1 MRPEKGKKQNP
12 DKLSAKGLKTTL
24 NRKIETP
31 LLFLIPE
38 TNYRNKT
45 EPKVKKRKINKQRRK
60 EKLLAYF

>member
-12 DKLSAKGLKTTL
+12 DKLSAKELKTTL
-24 NRKIETP
+24 NRKNETP
-31 LLFLIPE
+31 PLSDSR

-45 EPKVKKRKINKQRRK
+45 EPKVKKRRKKNKQRRK